1 MFFKINLFLFYM
13 FVLVSAYMYVHHVY
27 TWCPRKPEE
36 DNGPLGTGITNGH
49 ELPRL
54 ELNPSPLQ
62 GQRMLTPTELS
73 FQPHSLWCSNN
84 PVSASHGSDVGHP
97 EKIIGVSH
105 TGPSAPCY
113 PLRLQ
118 ED

>member
-1 MFFKINLFLFYM
+1 MQMQCDCGGQKK
-13 FVLVSAYMYVHHVY
+13 VS
-27 TWCPRKPEE
+27 ES
-36 DNGPLGTGITNGH
+36 LG
-49 ELPRL
+49 L
-54 ELNPSPLQ
+54 ESGGCEPPYGGWKLNPSPLQ